1 MELFLCPAFLTFGE
15 RNVYMKKLHLL
26 FFLLGIL
33 LIGCTENRAP
43 VQDPTEITD
52 SIKITFPADVKK
64 NVILS
69 ADVTRMVDPW
79 TGFEGITQDI
89 DQLNNASIATIKEN
103 SEVWVTSTTEML
115 EKIPDSL
122 KSKPIEARVTIL
134 YTKANTLKQEASK
147 RNVDTAAV
155 KKEATEFYNA
165 FQDLKL
171 QLNLKYQKSVEDY
184 LEEFRV
190 ENEEAREQEA
200 ERRLREAEPAQIEP
214 DSVIQ

>member
-1 MELFLCPAFLTFGE
+1 
-15 RNVYMKKLHLL
+15 MKKLHFLFLFLGLL
-26 FFLLGIL
+26 S
-33 LIGCTENRAP
+33 IGCTEKSAP
-43 VQDPTEITD
+43 VQDPTETTD
-52 SIKITFPADVKK
+52 SIKISFPSDIKK

-69 ADVTRMVDPW
+69 ADVNRLTSGW
-79 TGFEGITQDI
+79 TGYGGVSQNI
-89 DQLNNASIATIKEN
+89 DELDNASIATIKEN
-103 SEVWVTSTTEML
+103 SEVWVNSSTEML
-115 EKIPDSL
+115 EAIPDSL

-134 YTKANTLKQEASK
+134 FTKANTLKQEASK
-147 RNVDTAAV
+147 RIVDTAAV

-214 DSVIQ
+214 DSTIQ